1 LANAL
6 VDNDLIEKMAR
17 WQCLDHLPPSLSV
30 EHEAVLVLG
39 VLRYVVGARL
49 RRTHG
54 EPVCRPLMEFLDLV
68 SVLEP
73 SEDEVSL
80 AASIEEISLAEG
92 LDIDVGE
99 SQLFAVALMRA
110 ETMVATGD
118 KRAVCSCAGIEP
130 DFPEIAGLRGRIIS
144 TEQVLARL
152 LGLLDHGALRARV
165 CADKSADKT
174 AEICFCCSSEDVP
187 VADVLSA
194 LESYQKDLAKRSK
207 HYTLASLERLSL
219 SLNRKRIP
227 IRCVV

>member
-1 LANAL
+1 MANAL

-30 EHEAVLVLG
+30 DHKAVLVLG
-39 VLRYVVGARL
+39 ALRYVVGARL
-49 RRTHG
+49 SRTHG

-73 SEDEVSL
+73 TENEISL

-130 DFPEIAGLRGRIIS
+130 NFPEIAGLRGRIIS

-152 LGLLDHGALRARV
+152 LGLLDHGAVRARV

-174 AEICFCCSSEDVP
+174 AEICFSCSREDVP

-207 HYTLASLERLSL
+207 HYTLASLD
-219 SLNRKRIP
+219 I
-227 IRCVV
+227 